1 MNNSIFVFDYP
12 ENEPIKTFVPGSRD
26 RKNLSAELKKLS
38 SEQID
43 IPLIIGGK
51 EIRTGQTGKVIMP
64 HRHRHVLATYHK
76 ATDKEVKMAIDAALK
91 AHHEWESISYVERL
105 SISMKIA
112 ELVATKYRYL
122 INASTMLGQS
132 KNIFQ
137 AEIDAACETVD
148 FLRFNAHYISD
159 IYNEQPHS
167 PKGSINRLEYRPL
180 EGFVFAVSPFNF
192 TSIASNL
199 AMAPAVMGNTVVWK
213 PAATSMLS
221 NYILMKIFQE
231 AGLPD
236 GVVNFVPGAGSVV
249 GNAVF
254 ADRNLT
260 GLHFTGSNATFNHL
274 WRSIS
279 NNLEKYKSY
288 PMIVGETGGK
298 DFIFVHASAEP
309 DEVATAI
316 VRGAFEYQG
325 QKCSAASR
333 AYIPESLWNEVRARL
348 VAMLEQVTIGDVEE
362 FDHFM
367 NAVIDEASFDNILGY
382 IAKAKS
388 SPDADILFG
397 GKGDKSEGY
406 FIEPTVIVTRD
417 PHFITM
423 EEEIFGP
430 VMTIFV
436 YKDSAF
442 EETLRLCDETSPYG
456 LTGAIFARDR
466 YALITAGR
474 VLKYAAGNLYLND
487 KPTGAVVGQQ
497 PFGGS
502 RQSGT
507 NDKAGSVLNL
517 LRWTNPRTIKETLV
531 PATDFRYP
539 FMKKDQCH
547 AEGE

>member
-1 MNNSIFVFDYP
+1 
-12 ENEPIKTFVPGSRD
+12 
-26 RKNLSAELKKLS
+26 
-38 SEQID
+38 
-43 IPLIIGGK
+43 
-51 EIRTGQTGKVIMP
+51 
-64 HRHRHVLATYHK
+64 
-76 ATDKEVKMAIDAALK
+76 MAIDAALK
-91 AHHEWESISYVERL
+91 AHHEWESVSYVERL

-112 ELVATKYRYL
+112 ELVATKYRHL
-122 INASTMLGQS
+122 INAATMLGQS

-199 AMAPAVMGNTVVWK
+199 SMAPAVMGNTIVWK
-213 PAATSMLS
+213 PAATSLLS
-221 NYILMKIFQE
+221 NYFLMKIFQE
-231 AGLPD
+231 AGVPD

-249 GNAVF
+249 GNTVF

-298 DFIFVHASAEP
+298 DFIFVHASADP

-333 AYIPESLWNEVRARL
+333 SYIPESLWKEISQRL
-348 VAMLEQVTIGDVEE
+348 IGMLEQVTIGDVEE

-367 NAVIDEASFDNILGY
+367 NAVIDEASFDNIMGY
-382 IAKAKS
+382 IERAKK
-388 SPDADILFG
+388 SPDVDILFG

-406 FIEPTVIVTRD
+406 FIQPTVLLTRD

-436 YKDSAF
+436 YKDRDF
-442 EETLRLCDETSPYG
+442 EETLQLCDQTSPYG

-466 YALITAGR
+466 YALIQASRT
-474 VLKYAAGNLYLND
+474 LKYAAGNLYLND

-517 LRWTNPRTIKETLV
+517 LRWTNPRTVKETLV
-531 PATDFRYP
+531 PATDFKYP

-547 AEGE
+547 SNGE